1 VKIQEL
7 FYSTYGG
14 PPQGVWSAPG
24 RANLIGEHTDYTGGF
39 VMPFALDFRVRIAA
53 RSRGDRLIKAVT
65 PEHTV
70 QEIQLDQVHLGEPTG
85 FLGYLAGAAW
95 VLHNEYEITHGWDFA
110 LESDIPIGAGL
121 SSSAAISCAA
131 ILAMSEIAD
140 LNLSQTQIAL
150 AAQQVEHRVIGTP
163 CGIMDQLAS
172 MLGEKNRIVFIDTRD
187 LSYEQVP
194 WNADSHDLTILVT
207 NTNSPHVLADGQYA
221 AKRARCEEATEI
233 MQVEQLRDATLAD
246 LDRYQDQLSPDQQ
259 SCARH
264 VITENA
270 RVLKTKQLLRNDQLP
285 LIGPLISASHES
297 LRDDFK
303 VTVAQVDLAVD
314 TALNNGALGARMI
327 GGGFG
332 GCTLALVKKA
342 DADMISEKIAT
353 AFRDHHFQAPESFV
367 ASPAAGAQ
375 RDS

>member
-1 VKIQEL
+1 VTVQEL
-7 FYSTYGG
+7 FYSTYGYQ
-14 PPQGVWSAPG
+14 PPGAWSAPG

-39 VMPFALDFRVRIAA
+39 VMPFALDFRARIAA
-53 RSRGDRLIKAVT
+53 NPRSDQLIRAVT
-65 PEHTV
+65 PDITV
-70 QEIQLDQVHLGEPTG
+70 QEIQLDHVHLGEPTG

-95 VLHNEYEITHGWDFA
+95 VLHNEYGVDHGWDFA
-110 LESDIPIGAGL
+110 LQSDIPIGAGL
-121 SSSAAISCAA
+121 SSSAAITCAV

-140 LNLSQTQIAL
+140 INLSQTQIAL

-172 MLGEKNRIVFIDTRD
+172 MLGEKNQILFIDTSD
-187 LSYEQVP
+187 LSHEQVP
-194 WNADSHDLTILVT
+194 WNGDSHDLTILIT
-207 NTNSPHVLADGQYA
+207 NTKSPHVLADGQYA
-221 AKRARCEEATEI
+221 TKRALCEQATEI
-233 MQVEQLRDATLAD
+233 INVEQLRDATLAD
-246 LDRYQDQLSPDQQ
+246 LNRHQGQLSPDQQ

-270 RVLKTKQLLRNDQLP
+270 RVLETKKLLLNDQLP
-285 LIGPLISASHES
+285 LIGPLLTASHES

-303 VTVAQVDLAVD
+303 VTVSQVDLAVD
-314 TALNNGALGARMI
+314 TALSNGALGARMI

-332 GCTLALVKKA
+332 GCTLALVKKV
-342 DADMISEKIAT
+342 DAEVISARIAT
-353 AFRDHHFQAPESFV
+353 AFGNHDYKAPESFV